1 MVQALEVEHSLHA
14 LAFPKEEYLS
24 RLARVRQRMSEQG
37 VDVLVVD
44 TVEHMAYL
52 FGYVPPAAIYQPAV
66 VPLEGDPII
75 VARALDLPMLNEQ
88 SWVPNPVLFRDWEN
102 PVEVLAKLL
111 RDRGWGQSKIAF
123 ELDSHFLPVGR
134 FNAIRAA
141 LPNAHFLDFSSV
153 VRELRLIKSDNEL
166 NYLRRASE
174 IADTAL
180 MAAIDT
186 AGDGVPER
194 ECAAA
199 LYATALRIGA
209 DNGRSALMASG
220 ARSNSLH
227 GRLGSNILKEGD
239 ILHVEFVPL
248 YFGYGARIMRSA
260 IVGQPS
266 KDLADAAHKLM
277 EIQDRQYEQMRPGA
291 SSIAIDEIVRKGVLD
306 AGLRETYENFTGY
319 TLGYIGLPVTSDFT
333 RAFLPSM
340 DWVLEEGMVFHM
352 YTSAQ
357 GVAFSDTILITADG
371 CERLTRT
378 PRQLFVR

>member
-1 MVQALEVEHSLHA
+1 MARAFEVEQSLHT

-24 RLARVRQRMSEQG
+24 RLARVRQHMSERRA
-37 VDVLVVD
+37 DVLVVD
-44 TVEHMAYL
+44 MVEHLAYL

-66 VPLEGDPII
+66 IPLQGDPVL
-75 VARALDLPMLNEQ
+75 VARALDLPMLTEQ
-88 SWVPNPVLFRDWEN
+88 SWVSNPVLFRDWEN

-111 RDRGWGQSKIAF
+111 HDRGWGRSNLAF
-123 ELDSHFLPVGR
+123 ELDSHFLPAGR
-134 FNAIRAA
+134 FEAIQAA
-141 LPNAHFLDFSSV
+141 LPEARFIDFSSV
-153 VRELRLIKSDNEL
+153 IRELRLIKSANEIKH
-166 NYLRRASE
+166 LRRASE
-174 IADTAL
+174 IADAAL
-180 MAAIDT
+180 MAAMDA
-186 AGDGVPER
+186 AGEGVPER

-227 GRLGSNILKEGD
+227 GRLGNNVLKKGD
-239 ILHVEFVPL
+239 ILHVESVPL

-266 KDLADAAHKLM
+266 GNLAEAGRKLI
-277 EIQDRQYEQMRPGA
+277 EIQDRQYEQMRPGVA
-291 SSIAIDEIVRKGVLD
+291 STAIDEIVRKGVLD

-333 RAFLPSM
+333 RAFLPSLE
-340 DWVLEEGMVFHM
+340 WVLEEDMVFHM

-357 GVAFSDTILITADG
+357 GLAFSDTILITADG

-378 PRQLFVR
+378 ARQLFVR